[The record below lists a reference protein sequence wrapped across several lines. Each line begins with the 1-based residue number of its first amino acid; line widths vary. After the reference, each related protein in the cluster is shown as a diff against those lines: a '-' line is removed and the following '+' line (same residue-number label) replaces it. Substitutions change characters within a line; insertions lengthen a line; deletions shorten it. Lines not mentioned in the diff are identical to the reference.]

1 MDIGKLVFYG
11 FIVWMVYMMT
21 FRHKQYMELQ
31 EHMKGNLKETAG
43 VASKAAGMLGKLL
56 KK

>member
-43 VASKAAGMLGKLL
+43 VASKAAGVLGKLL